1 MLRKKLEQLL
11 KIFIVIC
18 TVFSSFTLIKPVE
31 VSAATDDTL
40 TNVAL
45 NKAVT
50 VSGTETD
57 TMVGSYI
64 TDGLIPEDLANTND
78 SNYKK
83 RWSSN
88 ATLDQTPVWA
98 YIDLEEEKSIEKIN
112 VYWQKANASEYQ
124 IQISDNANDWITVK
138 TISNEVQSTAPRLDQ
153 NVLDNIEKARY
164 VRIYATKNNGE
175 HENVGIFE
183 LEVYSNIVYQEPEIP
198 EKTEEEIVQELV
210 NNATVSIGNG
220 KLVLPT
226 YEGYTFSYMVQIIN
240 KLLT

>member
-64 TDGLIPEDLANTND
+64 TDGLVPANLAD
-78 SNYKK
+78 STDPNYTK

-88 ATLDQTPVWA
+88 ATLNETPVWA
-98 YIDLEEEKSIEKIN
+98 FIDLGEVTKID
-112 VYWQKANASEYQ
+112 K
-124 IQISDNANDWITVK
+124 VK
-138 TISNEVQSTAPRLDQ
+138 IA
-153 NVLDNIEKARY
+153 K
-164 VRIYATKNNGE
+164 
-175 HENVGIFE
+175 
-183 LEVYSNIVYQEPEIP
+183 
-198 EKTEEEIVQELV
+198 IVQ
-210 NNATVSIGNG
+210 
-220 KLVLPT
+220 KL
-226 YEGYTFSYMVQIIN
+226 GIRGR
-240 KLLT
+240 LLHILIPNILYVYNMLRDCYFNIFMILL